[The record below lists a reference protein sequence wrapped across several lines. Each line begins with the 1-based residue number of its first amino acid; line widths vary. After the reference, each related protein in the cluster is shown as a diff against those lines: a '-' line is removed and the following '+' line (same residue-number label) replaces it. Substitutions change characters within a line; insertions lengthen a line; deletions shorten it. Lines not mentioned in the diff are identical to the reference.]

1 MSLSYKTVKQ
11 FADVKFTEQKSKFI
25 GYCRPV
31 CDEKQ
36 AIDFINQIK
45 QKHWDA
51 KHNVY
56 AYILKD
62 GTARYS
68 DDGEPQST
76 AGIPV
81 LDIMKN
87 ENLCDTCIV
96 VTRYFGG
103 ILLGTGGLVRAY
115 STAAKLAVNASKV
128 ITMVKAVECNL
139 TCDYS
144 MYSKIN
150 ALLLEN
156 GCEIT
161 DSIFE
166 EDVFLN
172 FAVCEDSLQLI
183 KDKITEITAG
193 RCNIST
199 GNIRYM
205 EKRG

>member
-1 MSLSYKTVKQ
+1 MSYKTVKQ

-161 DSIFE
+161 DSIFFII
-166 EDVFLN
+166 DHLLN
-172 FAVCEDSLQLI
+172 HLF
-183 KDKITEITAG
+183 
-193 RCNIST
+193 
-199 GNIRYM
+199 
-205 EKRG
+205 

>member
-1 MSLSYKTVKQ
+1 MPYKTVKI
-11 FADVKFTEQKSKFI
+11 AANDKFTEQKSRFI
-25 GYCRPV
+25 GYCKPV
-31 CDEKQ
+31 SDEKQ
-36 AIDFINQIK
+36 AIDFINEIK

-87 ENLCDTCIV
+87 ENICDACIV

-115 STAAKLAVNASKV
+115 STAAKLAVNASGI
-128 ITMVKAVECNL
+128 ITMIEAVECNL
-139 TCDYS
+139 ICSYS
-144 MYSKIN
+144 IYSKIN
-150 ALLLEN
+150 TLLLEN
-156 GCEIT
+156 DCCVNE
-161 DSIFE
+161 SIFE
-166 EDVFLN
+166 EDVFLS
-172 FAVCEDSLQLI
+172 FAVPQDKLNFI

-193 RCNIST
+193 RCDINIC
-199 GNIRYM
+199 NNCYM

>member
-1 MSLSYKTVKQ
+1 MSYKTVKQ

-193 RCNIST
+193 RCNISS

>member
-1 MSLSYKTVKQ
+1 MSYKTVKQ